1 MKLKKLK
8 ISRYTILNI
17 IMLSIFGLIIIR
29 LIYLQIYKYA
39 DYKERAD
46 VGSTRFISGNAPRG
60 KIYDSEGNILATNNQ
75 TYTLTYIKTKEA
87 EENFYE
93 TMDNLFTIL
102 SDNGEVVQ
110 DDLLLKI
117 DANGKFYYDFKT
129 DDSKIRKSVEKRF
142 KRDRGLNDLIQKEL
156 FKKQKG
162 DLIDALKEL
171 FKKLKGDLSD
181 EPKELFKKQKYD
193 LTDAQRD
200 LFKNQADDLT
210 DAQIEIID
218 EVLLKITPEDTFYE
232 LVKIY
237 DLYEL
242 ILDPKLKEEGK
253 EKEEAAEIEKF
264 ENMSGKEIS
273 SLLLEKYSIDD
284 IRNYMVI
291 KDTIKM
297 QNFKGYR
304 NVTIS
309 NNIKRDT
316 AFIVYQKLNDLPGI
330 NVTLKPIRYYPYK
343 NLGSSVLGYMSSI
356 GSFEEETYKLQG
368 YDAASDLIGTAGIE
382 SAFEEYLKGR
392 KGGTTIKVNSKG
404 KETER
409 LFELESYPGN
419 NVHLTIDKDIQYAA
433 QQSLADQINILTTVG
448 IKGEIWR
455 SATRGAVVAI
465 EVKTGRILALAS
477 YPDYDPNLFAVPG
490 QLTAEQSEQYF
501 NPDLDKF
508 GTEFIVKTGATG
520 DLDDL
525 FPKENEGDPRE
536 DPNDV
541 YPRSFY
547 NYATLGLIPP
557 GSSFKPITALAGLEE
572 GVFSINETVNDI
584 GVYDIHKEELG
595 ASPENYGGLPN
606 GIVDVK
612 IALEKSS
619 NFYFFDTQYRIYHKY
634 GGGAEGANKL
644 ADYAWKFGL
653 GSSPDS
659 EEDPGTGIEIPER
672 IGTMYT
678 FEELKSS
685 KIENSMHYLVPELK
699 KGYYDGV
706 SFIPFDIEKSDDDF
720 EELRDAKKDLKD
732 KVIARLELTGT
743 DIKLPSEQ
751 EFIDSIQRDI
761 LKIMDISPKYKKE
774 IEDYEIKNEEKADLD
789 NQAYNVASAI
799 VSFVINTT
807 SEIKTPME
815 SIYAAIGQGISNFT
829 PIELA
834 NYMATLANNGIRNEV
849 RLVDKITTSDGE
861 LIKQFETKQVDKIDI
876 NPENYAAIKEGMWR
890 VLNSGT
896 GYAQDVFRGFPIETA
911 GKTGTADFATD
922 EKYIEIGRQPYST
935 FGGFAPLDDPEI
947 AVFSVIYDGSRGS
960 FASMPARAVFEA
972 YFKNEL
978 IEMNPDYPNNSP
990 MFKSYVTG
998 SPHRDNKEVE

>member
-1 MKLKKLK
+1 MKLKKIKKLK

-17 IMLSIFGLIIIR
+17 IMLIIFGVIIIR

-46 VGSTRFISGNAPRG
+46 VGSTRFISENAPRG
-60 KIYDSEGNILATNNQ
+60 KIYDSKGNILATNNQ
-75 TYTLTYIKTKEA
+75 TYTLTYIKTEEA
-87 EENFYE
+87 EESFYE
-93 TMDNLFTIL
+93 TMDKVFTIL
-102 SDNGEVVQ
+102 SDNGELIQ

-117 DANGKFYYDFKT
+117 DTNGKFYYDFKT
-129 DDSKIRKSVEKRF
+129 DDSEIRKAVEKRF
-142 KRDRGLNDLIQKEL
+142 KRDRGLNDLIQKKL
-156 FKKQKG
+156 FMK
-162 DLIDALKEL
+162 
-171 FKKLKGDLSD
+171 
-181 EPKELFKKQKYD
+181 PKDD
-193 LTDAQRD
+193 LTDAQKELFKNQIEELTDAQKD
-200 LFKNQADDLT
+200 LFKNQTDDLT

-218 EVLLKITPEDTFYE
+218 ELLLKITSEDTFYE

-242 ILDPKLKEEGK
+242 ILDPNLKEEGK

-297 QNFKGYR
+297 QSFKGYKD
-304 NVTIS
+304 VTIS

-330 NVTLKPIRYYPYK
+330 DVTLKPIRSYPYK

-356 GSFEEETYKLQG
+356 GSWEEKTYKLQG
-368 YDAASDLIGTAGIE
+368 YDASSDLIGTSGIE
-382 SAFEEYLKGR
+382 SAFEEYLKGT
-392 KGGTTIKVNSKG
+392 KGGRTIKVNSKG

-419 NVHLTIDKDIQYAA
+419 NVHLTINKDIQYAA
-433 QQSLADQINILTTVG
+433 QQSLEDQINTLTTVG
-448 IKGEIWR
+448 INNEIWR

-477 YPDYDPNLFAVPG
+477 YPDYDPNLFTVPG
-490 QLTAEQSEQYF
+490 QLTPEQSEQYF

-508 GTEFIVKTGATG
+508 GTEFIAKTGATG
-520 DLDDL
+520 HLDDL
-525 FPKENEGDPRE
+525 FPKDSEGDPRT
-536 DPNDV
+536 DLNDV

-572 GVFSINETVNDI
+572 GVFSISETVNDT
-584 GVYDIHKEELG
+584 GVYDIHKDELG
-595 ASPENYGGLPN
+595 AAPENYGRLPN
-606 GIVDVK
+606 GITDVK
-612 IALEKSS
+612 KALEKSS

-634 GGGAEGANKL
+634 GGGAEGSNKL
-644 ADYAWKFGL
+644 AEYAWKFGL

-659 EEDPGTGIEIPER
+659 TENPGTGIEIPER

-685 KIENSMHYLVPELK
+685 KIENSMFYLVPELK

-706 SFIPFDIEKSDDDF
+706 LFIPFDIEKSDDDS
-720 EELRDAKKDLKD
+720 EELRDTKKILKD
-732 KVIARLELTGT
+732 KVIERLELIGT
-743 DIKLPSEQ
+743 DIKLPSDQ
-751 EFIDSIQRDI
+751 EFIDSIQSYI

-774 IEDYEIKNEEKADLD
+774 IENKGKVDLD
-789 NQAYNVASAI
+789 KQSYSVASAI
-799 VSFVINTT
+799 VNFVINKTT
-807 SEIKTPME
+807 EIKTPME
-815 SIYAAIGQGISNFT
+815 SIYSAIGQGISTFT

-849 RLVDKITTSDGE
+849 RLVDKITTSGGE
-861 LIKQFETKQVDKIDI
+861 VIKEFEIKQVDKIDI
-876 NPENYAAIKEGMWR
+876 NPQNYAAIKEGMWR
-890 VLNSGT
+890 VINSGT
-896 GYAQDVFRGFPIETA
+896 GYAQDVFRGFPIKA
-911 GKTGTADFATD
+911 GGKTGTADFTTD
-922 EKYIEIGRQPYST
+922 AKYLEIGRQPYST
-935 FGGFAPLDDPEI
+935 FGGFAPLDDPKI

-972 YFKNEL
+972 YFKDEL
-978 IEMNPDYPNNSP
+978 IEMNPNYPNNSP
-990 MFKSYVTG
+990 MFKRYVVD
-998 SPHRDNKEVE
+998 SPHKDNKEIESLGN